1 MGYAGYNVLNG
12 QAIEIEIRHN
22 RIANINK
29 IEASDGL
36 PFLSPGFLD
45 MQVNGYKGIDYRMEG
60 LSENH
65 INKIIQYLD
74 ATGTTH
80 HLPTIVTTADDC
92 LLANLKTISNGIKNS
107 EVIAEAIAGIHIEGP
122 YLSAEDGPRGA
133 HDSEYIRDPD
143 FEEFQEWQE
152 AAGGQIRIITLAPER
167 KGAIDFIRKV
177 VSTGVIVSIG
187 HTSADGSCIRDAIRA
202 GASMTTHLGNG
213 SHGMLP
219 RLKNYIWE
227 QLAAE
232 ELIASIICDGFH
244 LPESVVK
251 VFKRA
256 KGPDRLILIS
266 DVACFGGLTPGNYRI
281 GNIDVQVFEDGH
293 LGLAGTEYLAG
304 AGHLLDRGIA
314 QFMNFTGCSLA
325 ETIPLCT
332 VNPAKLLGLQNYFGT
347 IEIGTKA
354 NLILFNWKIGADRLE
369 ILKSIR
375 NGKEVS

>member
-1 MGYAGYNVLNG
+1 MGYAGVNILNG
-12 QAIEIEIRHN
+12 QAIEFEIEHN
-22 RIANINK
+22 RIANINN
-29 IEASDGL
+29 IETSESL

-45 MQVNGYKGIDYRMEG
+45 MQVNGYKKIDYRMEG
-60 LSENH
+60 LSEHH
-65 INKIIQYLD
+65 IHKIIHYLEV
-74 ATGTTH
+74 TGTTH

-107 EVIAEAIAGIHIEGP
+107 EVIAEAIAGIHMEGP
-122 YLSAEDGPRGA
+122 YLSKEDGPRGA
-133 HDSEYIRDPD
+133 HDSEYVKNPD
-143 FEEFQEWQE
+143 FEEFQKWQE
-152 AAGGQIRIITLAPER
+152 AAGGQIRVITLAPER

-177 VSTGVIVSIG
+177 VSTGVIVSLG
-187 HTSADGSCIRDAIRA
+187 HTNADGSCIRDAIRA

-219 RLKNYIWE
+219 RLNNYIWE

-232 ELIASIICDGFH
+232 ELTASIICDGFH
-244 LPESVVK
+244 LPESVVQ
-251 VFKRA
+251 VFNRA
-256 KGPDRLILIS
+256 KGLDRLILVS
-266 DVACFGGLTPGNYRI
+266 DAACFGGLTPGKYSI

-304 AGHLLDRGIA
+304 AGHLLDRDIA

-375 NGKEVS
+375 NGKEVY

>member
-1 MGYAGYNVLNG
+1 MGYAGVNILNG
-12 QAIEIEIRHN
+12 QAIEFEIEHN
-22 RIANINK
+22 RIANINN
-29 IEASDGL
+29 IETSESL

-45 MQVNGYKGIDYRMEG
+45 MQVNGYKKIDYRMEG
-60 LSENH
+60 LSEHH
-65 INKIIQYLD
+65 IHKIIHYLEV
-74 ATGTTH
+74 TGTTH
-80 HLPTIVTTADDC
+80 HLPTIVTTADDY

-107 EVIAEAIAGIHIEGP
+107 EVIAEAIAGIHMEGP
-122 YLSAEDGPRGA
+122 YLSKEDGPRGA
-133 HDSEYIRDPD
+133 HDSEYVKDPD
-143 FEEFQEWQE
+143 FEEFQKWQE
-152 AAGGQIRIITLAPER
+152 AAGGQIRVITLAPER

-187 HTSADGSCIRDAIRA
+187 HTNADGSCIRDAIRA

-219 RLKNYIWE
+219 RLNNYIWE

-232 ELIASIICDGFH
+232 ELTASIICDGFH
-244 LPESVVK
+244 LPESVVQ
-251 VFKRA
+251 VFNRA
-256 KGPDRLILIS
+256 KGLDRLILVS
-266 DVACFGGLTPGNYRI
+266 DAACFGGLTPGKYSI

-304 AGHLLDRGIA
+304 AGHLLDRDIA

-375 NGKEVS
+375 NGKEVY

>member
-1 MGYAGYNVLNG
+1 MGYAGVNILNG
-12 QAIEIEIRHN
+12 QAIEIEIKNN
-22 RIANINK
+22 RIVKINE
-29 IEASDGL
+29 IETNDGL

-45 MQVNGYKGIDYRMEG
+45 MQVNGYKGIDYRTEG

-65 INKIIQYLD
+65 IYKLIEYLN
-74 ATGTTH
+74 AAGTTH
-80 HLPTIVTTADDC
+80 HLPTVVTTADDC
-92 LLANLKTISNGIKNS
+92 LTANLKTISSAIKNS
-107 EVIAEAIAGIHIEGP
+107 EDTAEAIAGIHIEGP

-152 AAGGQIRIITLAPER
+152 AAGGHIRIITLAPER

-187 HTSADGSCIRDAIRA
+187 HTSADGSCIHDAIQA
-202 GASMTTHLGNG
+202 GARMTTRLGNA
-213 SHGMLP
+213 SHSMLP
-219 RLKNYIWE
+219 RLNNYIWE

-232 ELIASIICDGFH
+232 ELTASIICDGFH
-244 LPESVVK
+244 LPESVIK

-256 KGPDRLILIS
+256 KGLDRLILVS
-266 DVACFGGLTPGNYRI
+266 DAACFGGLTPGKYSI

-304 AGHLLDRGIA
+304 AGHLLDRDIA

-347 IEIGTKA
+347 FEIGTKA

>member
-12 QAIEIEIRHN
+12 QAIEIEIKHN
-22 RIANINK
+22 RIAKINK
-29 IEASDGL
+29 IETNDGL

-45 MQVNGYKGIDYRMEG
+45 MQVNGYKAIDYRMEG

-65 INKIIQYLD
+65 INKIIHYLD

-92 LLANLKTISNGIKNS
+92 LLANLKTISNAIKNS

-133 HDSEYIRDPD
+133 HDSVYIRDPD

-152 AAGGQIRIITLAPER
+152 TAGGHIRIITLAPER
-167 KGAIDFIRKV
+167 KGAIDFIRMV

-202 GASMTTHLGNG
+202 GAIMTTHLGNG

-232 ELIASIICDGFH
+232 ELTASIICDGFH
-244 LPESVVK
+244 LPESVV
-251 VFKRA
+251 
-256 KGPDRLILIS
+256 S
-266 DVACFGGLTPGNYRI
+266 
-281 GNIDVQVFEDGH
+281 
-293 LGLAGTEYLAG
+293 
-304 AGHLLDRGIA
+304 
-314 QFMNFTGCSLA
+314 
-325 ETIPLCT
+325 
-332 VNPAKLLGLQNYFGT
+332 
-347 IEIGTKA
+347 
-354 NLILFNWKIGADRLE
+354 
-369 ILKSIR
+369 
-375 NGKEVS
+375 